1 MALLLHASNSV
12 RPLNG
17 IVVGF
22 NKHNRNEA
30 IILCENGH
38 KLTTIRSKEIKLGIR
53 VEILLEVDTLKII
66 SIRKLLPNRE
76 ELEDDS
82 IQIKLSK
89 IKGDIDDQDY
99 YDRQTRYS
107 PTNR

>member
-1 MALLLHASNSV
+1 V

-30 IILCENGH
+30 IVLCENGNR
-38 KLTTIRSKEIKLGIR
+38 LTTKRTKEIKLGIR
-53 VEILLEVDTLKII
+53 VEILLETDTLKITK
-66 SIRKLLPNRE
+66 IRALLPDRE
-76 ELEDDS
+76 ESEDDGV
-82 IQIKLSK
+82 QIKPSK
-89 IKGDIDDQDY
+89 IKGDISDQDY
-99 YDRQTRYS
+99 YDRQSRYS